1 MKILLLNYEWP
12 PLGGGGGRV
21 ASDLAKQL
29 STKDKCFFDVV
40 TSRFSDLSYFEKLSN
55 NIKVF
60 RVWSGRKDRA
70 IGKTWEMAFYLWFGF
85 WQSRKLIKQNNY
97 NLAHC
102 HFLIPTGI
110 LALIIKRLY
119 KLPFVVTVHGSDV
132 PGYNPDRFKLLHKV
146 LKPIVL
152 AVIKWADK
160 IVCPSLFIKNL
171 ILEQLGDFDSKIVV
185 IPNGINTDIILPA
198 NKEKIIMSS
207 GRLLPR
213 KGFQYLVKA
222 FQNFDSDYILHIFG
236 SGPTEDELMRLANG
250 DKRIVFHGWVDNKS
264 EEYTSILKSASV
276 FVLYSEKENAS
287 LALLEAMSAGCALVV
302 AAGGGSEEL
311 VKSCGLVIPGQNS
324 QELEKTLRELFDNE
338 EKIKVLGS
346 QSIYRVQ
353 NEYDIKIIGD
363 KYWQV
368 FESYLAVK

>member
-152 AVIKWADK
+152 AVIKGADK

-185 IPNGINTDIILPA
+185 IPNGINI
-198 NKEKIIMSS
+198 S
-207 GRLLPR
+207 
-213 KGFQYLVKA
+213 
-222 FQNFDSDYILHIFG
+222 IF
-236 SGPTEDELMRLANG
+236 
-250 DKRIVFHGWVDNKS
+250 I
-264 EEYTSILKSASV
+264 YSILLIIFSV
-276 FVLYSEKENAS
+276 FYSNHW
-287 LALLEAMSAGCALVV
+287 GY
-302 AAGGGSEEL
+302 
-311 VKSCGLVIPGQNS
+311 Q
-324 QELEKTLRELFDNE
+324 
-338 EKIKVLGS
+338 
-346 QSIYRVQ
+346 QSH
-353 NEYDIKIIGD
+353 E
-363 KYWQV
+363 
-368 FESYLAVK
+368 